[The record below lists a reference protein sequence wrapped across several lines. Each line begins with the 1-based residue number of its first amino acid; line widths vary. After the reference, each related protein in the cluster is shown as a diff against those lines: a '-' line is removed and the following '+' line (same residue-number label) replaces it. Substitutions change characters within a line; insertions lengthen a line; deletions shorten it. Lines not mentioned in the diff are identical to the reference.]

1 MSFKT
6 REAVVAGQFYPA
18 SAEKLKAQ
26 IGSFVDK
33 NIAKS
38 PALAC
43 ILPHAGYIY
52 SGVVA
57 AETVSRI
64 ELKEKVLL
72 LGPNHTGEGEP
83 FSIMTEGT
91 WQTPLGDIQVDE
103 PLAKKILKNSQTLV
117 EDSLAHINEHSL
129 EVELPILQYFKSD
142 FTIVPMAFLSDDLKR
157 LKIVGREI
165 AEAVKDEFL
174 AGSIMLLASSDM
186 THYEPKNRAE
196 EKDRL
201 AIAAIL
207 ELDEEKLMD
216 VIRKFR
222 ITMCGYAPVIAMLSA
237 AKALGARKAELVKYQ
252 TSAEETKD
260 TKSVVG
266 YAGIIIN

>member
-18 SAEKLKAQ
+18 SAEKLRAQ

-33 NIAKS
+33 NTAKS

-52 SGVVA
+52 SGRVA

-64 ELKEKVLL
+64 ELKEKILL
-72 LGPNHTGEGEP
+72 LGPNHTGEGVP

-91 WQTPLGDIQVDE
+91 WQTPMGDIQVDE
-103 PLAKKILKNSQTLV
+103 PLAKKILNNSRNLG

-157 LKIVGREI
+157 LKETGREI
-165 AEAVKDEFL
+165 AVAVKDEFL

-186 THYEPKNRAE
+186 THYEPQDTAE
-196 EKDRL
+196 KKDQL
-201 AIAAIL
+201 AITAIL
-207 ELDEEKLMD
+207 ELNEDKLMD
-216 VIRKFR
+216 TLRKFR

-237 AKALGARKAELVKYQ
+237 AKALGAKKAQLVKYQ
-252 TSAEETKD
+252 TSADETKD